1 MNRTPDVG
9 ENGKLTINYWLKIAS
24 VIFAAWAAMIPL
36 GIWWLEKSLEGFT
49 GDLRDNM
56 IAHRTIDH
64 RLDIL
69 EERQQGVLRH
79 QNEQDEHLRY
89 NDTRIEQLIEH
100 RR

>member
-1 MNRTPDVG
+1 LSDIAP
-9 ENGKLTINYWLKIAS
+9 NGKLTINYWLKIAS

-36 GIWWLEKSLEGFT
+36 GIWWLEKSLESFT
-49 GDLRDNM
+49 GDLKDNM
-56 IAHRTIDH
+56 IAHRVIDH

-69 EERQQGVLRH
+69 EERQLNVIRH

-89 NDTRIEQLIEH
+89 NDQRIEALERG